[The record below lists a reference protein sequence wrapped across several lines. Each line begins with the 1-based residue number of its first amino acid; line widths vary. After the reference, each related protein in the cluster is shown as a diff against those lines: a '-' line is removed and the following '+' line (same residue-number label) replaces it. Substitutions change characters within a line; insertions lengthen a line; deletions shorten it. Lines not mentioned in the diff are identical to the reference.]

1 MAIFKYNGVN
11 SSGKEITSTITAET
25 LAQAKNKLKNQGIIL
40 VSLKEQKSD
49 SQKKSSIKILQPIS
63 VNDLAL
69 MTRQLATLLKA
80 RIQVVDALTALV
92 DQSDN
97 RDLKVI
103 LAEVGQ
109 KVNEGSSLAKALNDY
124 PNVFNNIYVNMVEAG
139 ESSGTL
145 HIVLLRLSEFTE
157 AQVKLRNK
165 VSGAMTYPIIMVV
178 FGIIMMVIIF
188 TVVIPKITKIFISM
202 KKTLPLPTR
211 ISIFLSDAFLNYWW
225 AMLIILVVS
234 FYGFRKYISTESG
247 QQRWHRFLLRL
258 PVIKGLIIMINVS
271 RFCSTLATLLQSGV
285 PILTSI
291 KIVQNLV
298 SNVHMQKAVAEA
310 RMAVAEGASMTGP
323 LAKSNLFPTMVT
335 HMIKLGESSGELEPM
350 LEIISENYADQVDAK
365 LNGLTSILQPIM
377 LVAMGLA
384 VTFIVFSVI
393 MPMMELN
400 SFR

>member
-11 SSGKEITSTITAET
+11 SSGKELTSTITAET
-25 LAQAKNKLKNQGIIL
+25 LAQAKNKLKNQGIVI

-109 KVNEGSSLAKALNDY
+109 KVNEGSSLAKALSDY

-178 FGIIMMVIIF
+178 FGTVMMVIIF
-188 TVVIPKITKIFISM
+188 TVVIPKITKIFVSM

-225 AMLIILVVS
+225 AMLIILVIS
-234 FYGFRKYISTESG
+234 IYGFRKYISTESG

>member
-11 SSGKEITSTITAET
+11 SSGKELTSTITAET

-40 VSLKEQKSD
+40 VSIKEQKSD
-49 SQKKSSIKILQPIS
+49 SQKKSSIKLLQPIS

-109 KVNEGSSLAKALNDY
+109 KVNEGSSLAKALSDY

-178 FGIIMMVIIF
+178 FGTIMMVIIF
-188 TVVIPKITKIFISM
+188 TLVIPKITKIYVSM

-211 ISIFLSDAFLNYWW
+211 ISIFLSDIFLNYWW
-225 AMLIILVVS
+225 AILIVLVVS
-234 FYGFRKYISTESG
+234 FYSFRKYITTESG
-247 QQRWHRFLLRL
+247 QKRWHRFLLRL
-258 PVIKGLIIMINVS
+258 PVIK
-271 RFCSTLATLLQSGV
+271 
-285 PILTSI
+285 
-291 KIVQNLV
+291 
-298 SNVHMQKAVAEA
+298 
-310 RMAVAEGASMTGP
+310 
-323 LAKSNLFPTMVT
+323 
-335 HMIKLGESSGELEPM
+335 
-350 LEIISENYADQVDAK
+350 
-365 LNGLTSILQPIM
+365 
-377 LVAMGLA
+377 
-384 VTFIVFSVI
+384 
-393 MPMMELN
+393 
-400 SFR
+400 

>member
-109 KVNEGSSLAKALNDY
+109 KVNEGSSLAKALSDY